1 MLQNSIIGSHEFIGS
16 HEHNFLYQLCNKS
29 TNFATEF
36 YIKIIKIRLTSN
48 QNIYVAEICEAS
60 LERKLEFRPRP
71 QTHIHINVLNFRP
84 D

>member
-1 MLQNSIIGSHEFIGS
+1 MLQNSIIGS

-29 TNFATEF
+29 TNFATKF
-36 YIKIIKIRLTSN
+36 HIKIIKIRLTSN

-71 QTHIHINVLNFRP
+71 QTHIQINVLDF
-84 D
+84 